1 MRAPGSPTW
10 PLRGGESLAISLSL
24 VLLLGIATWVLHK
37 YAGLK
42 LWHAVICLL
51 FGFYLATTSFA
62 PQIRAAVT
70 SVIATLTGQH

>member
-1 MRAPGSPTW
+1 M
-10 PLRGGESLAISLSL
+10 IVSLSL
-24 VLLLGIATWVLHK
+24 VLLLGVATWVLHK

-42 LWHAVICLL
+42 LWHAVVCLL

-62 PQIRAAVT
+62 PQIRTAVT